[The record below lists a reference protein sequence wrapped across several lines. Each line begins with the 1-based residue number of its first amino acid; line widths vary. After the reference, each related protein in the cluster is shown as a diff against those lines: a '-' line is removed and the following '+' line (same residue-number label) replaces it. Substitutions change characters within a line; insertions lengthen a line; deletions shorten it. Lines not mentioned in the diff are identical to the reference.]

1 MVLGRP
7 KKFRLQ
13 NAEKSDKTVF
23 LLRVKKTE
31 IGLQNGDK
39 VDKPCF
45 WGPPGT
51 QIA

>member
-1 MVLGRP
+1 MH
-7 KKFRLQ
+7 KKVT
-13 NAEKSDKTVF
+13 D
-23 LLRVKKTE
+23 VKKKKSK

-45 WGPPGT
+45 WGYPGA